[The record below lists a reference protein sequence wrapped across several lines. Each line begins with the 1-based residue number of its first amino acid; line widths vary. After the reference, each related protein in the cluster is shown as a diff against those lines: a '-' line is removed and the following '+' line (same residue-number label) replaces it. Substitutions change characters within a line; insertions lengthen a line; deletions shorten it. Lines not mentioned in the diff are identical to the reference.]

1 MVRYGLWVRIEAKPG
16 KEDEV
21 AKFLA
26 SALPLAEAEE
36 GTLSWYAIRMGPNV
50 FGVFDTFNDDD
61 ARKAHLEGRI
71 AAALKAKASEL
82 LAKPPSIEKIDLL
95 AAKEP
100 GAHP

>member
-1 MVRYGLWVRIEAKPG
+1 MVRYGLWVRLEAKPG

-26 SALPLAEAEE
+26 SALPLAESEE
-36 GTLSWYAIRMGPNV
+36 GTMSWYAVRMGPNV

-71 AAALKAKASEL
+71 ASALNSKAGEL
-82 LAKPPSIEKIDLL
+82 LARPPSIEKIDLL
-95 AAKEP
+95 AAKQP
-100 GAHP
+100 GTH